1 MSHVYP
7 TASFGDPT
15 KWKILRD
22 RVLVERLEYKHPVL
36 AVVGIVLQK
45 GRVVNVGYGRRKRRL
60 VRFEKMPGMSA
71 GSLYFEDG
79 EETGVVM
86 PMKVKVGD
94 IVEFS
99 PRDQFEFSYGGKDY
113 LVLKQNSIYG
123 TSNDSADH
131 EALLWQQSGGYD
143 REGHFMSGKEHWHG
157 GAT

>member
-7 TASFGDPT
+7 TASHGDPVN
-15 KWKILRD
+15 WKILRD
-22 RVLVERLEYKHPVL
+22 RVLVERCEYKHPVL
-36 AVVGIVLQK
+36 AVVGITLQK
-45 GRVVNVGYGRRKRRL
+45 GRVINIGYGRRKRRL

-71 GSLYFEDG
+71 GALYFEDG

-113 LVLKQNSIYG
+113 LMLKQNSLYC
-123 TSNDSADH
+123 TNNDSEDH
-131 EALLWQQSGGYD
+131 EALLWQQSAGFD
-143 REGHFMSGKEHWHG
+143 RDGNFMSGKEHWQKG
-157 GAT
+157 Q